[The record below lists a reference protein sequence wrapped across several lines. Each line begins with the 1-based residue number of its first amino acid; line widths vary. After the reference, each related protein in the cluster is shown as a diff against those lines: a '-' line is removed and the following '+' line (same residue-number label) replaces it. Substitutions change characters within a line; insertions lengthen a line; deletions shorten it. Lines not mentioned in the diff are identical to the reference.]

1 MDRQDTFRDREFMD
15 ASTSTAG
22 KRRPVRDFS
31 RRNFVLLFLLLL
43 MIPTLYLFWYLAS
56 ISSGSIVPSTDLGLP
71 QAGAEPGGQM
81 AYYWRVLQTAWRAT
95 VNLLPYSIGQYLLGM
110 KCDLDQFFLWASG
123 SLLAIGILTLVQV
136 FDVFLN
142 PELQGGGKFGWFIF
156 MAAFSVIGV
165 PVPHLIYW
173 FQYMWTEADRS
184 ATTPP
189 DSTTPPDTDMTPP
202 DNTEESLPASPA

>member
-1 MDRQDTFRDREFMD
+1 MDD
-15 ASTSTAG
+15 STSTTG

-31 RRNFVLLFLLLL
+31 RRNFVLLFLVLL
-43 MIPTLYLFWYLAS
+43 MVPTVYLFWYLAS
-56 ISSGSIVPSTDLGLP
+56 MGSGSIVPAPDLRLP

-81 AYYWRVLQTAWRAT
+81 AYYWRVLQTAWSAT
-95 VNLLPYSIGQYLLGM
+95 ITLVPYSIGQYLLGL

-123 SLLAIGILTLVQV
+123 SLIAIVILTLVQI
-136 FDVFLN
+136 FDVLLN
-142 PELQGGGKFGWFIF
+142 PELQSGGKLVWTIL

-184 ATTPP
+184 KAP
-189 DSTTPPDTDMTPP
+189 DST
-202 DNTEESLPASPA
+202 ESMPASPDASGAA